1 MGRKRDDQRL
11 DEILATIQANPDTK
25 AGSISTLLGLDD
37 KTIQRALV
45 QLADRGDLLAE
56 DDHGR
61 VSWFGRRQ

>member
-11 DEILATIQANPDTK
+11 DEILTAIQQQPEQK
-25 AGSISTLLGLDD
+25 AGTIGTQLGLDD
-37 KTIQRALV
+37 KTIQRALI

-61 VSWFGRRQ
+61 LSWFGKSK

>member
-1 MGRKRDDQRL
+1 MGRKRNEQRL
-11 DEILATIQANPDTK
+11 GEILAAIQANPDAK
-25 AGSISTLLGLDD
+25 AGSIGTLLGLDD
-37 KTIQRALV
+37 KTVQRALV

>member
-11 DEILATIQANPDTK
+11 DEILNTIQANPETK
-25 AGSISTLLGLDD
+25 PGTISTLLGLDD
-37 KTIQRALV
+37 KTVQRALV

-61 VSWFGRRQ
+61 VSWFGRRK